1 MSANMVG
8 DCLRSLS
15 PSLSKAAARVDTHW
29 IIFGSEF
36 CLDSGRRRRTSPVPV
51 RTGILKM
58 PTLTAAARL
67 ALVLGVVFGTGC
79 NDHPLG
85 GYDNG
90 PQIDERGISVP
101 VPPPSLKLEPVQR
114 VDIEGE
120 LGVSD
125 PQSGTRVFVY
135 DAYGVGVP
143 GAFVFAEPDGSFRFE
158 GFEIDLTMN
167 CLEVWSEEP
176 GAYGVMS
183 VPSFFTASI
192 DADDQSV
199 ITTQYF
205 SGCG

>member
-15 PSLSKAAARVDTHW
+15 PSLSKAAARVHTHW

-36 CLDSGRRRRTSPVPV
+36 CLDSERRRRTSPVPV

-90 PQIDERGISVP
+90 PQIGERGISVP
-101 VPPPSLKLEPVQR
+101 VPPPSLTLAPVQT
-114 VDIEGE
+114 VDVEGDVNNPDVE
-120 LGVSD
+120 PITQSLDRGCLCTDGVWRRCT
-125 PQSGTRVFVY
+125 G
-135 DAYGVGVP
+135 GV
-143 GAFVFAEPDGSFRFE
+143 RR
-158 GFEIDLTMN
+158 
-167 CLEVWSEEP
+167 C
-176 GAYGVMS
+176 
-183 VPSFFTASI
+183 
-192 DADDQSV
+192 
-199 ITTQYF
+199 
-205 SGCG
+205 